1 MKAKRNNLI
10 FFILY
15 LLLFNIYQCPYINSI
30 KSQEASKK
38 KYQKKLS
45 RNNGFIEYSKGNTK
59 NTNTNTNKKR
69 RMDDD
74 EDLTLSVYNRCDH
87 GHTPDDISDCT
98 KYDTRDSSCCIFKYG
113 QDTGCVLI
121 GFKYL
126 GSKSV
131 GDMTV
136 NCFTIY
142 LKSLNFLII
151 AMIFFLL

>member
-1 MKAKRNNLI
+1 MNNKHLFI
-10 FFILY
+10 ILFILIT
-15 LLLFNIYQCPYINSI
+15 LFYFCGAKYINTK
-30 KSQEASKK
+30 KSQEEYKKRLNKKISKNPEGIIVKK
-38 KYQKKLS
+38 K
-45 RNNGFIEYSKGNTK
+45 
-59 NTNTNTNKKR
+59 NTNKKR

-74 EDLTLSVYNRCDH
+74 EEDPTLSVYNRCDH

-98 KYDTRDSSCCIFKYG
+98 KYDTSDSSCCIFTYG

-136 NCFTIY
+136 NCYNKY
-142 LKSLNFLII
+142 LESFSFISII
-151 AMIFFLL
+151 ALFFIL

>member
-1 MKAKRNNLI
+1 MNNKHLFI
-10 FFILY
+10 ILFILIT
-15 LLLFNIYQCPYINSI
+15 LFYFCGARYINTK
-30 KSQEASKK
+30 KSQEEYKKRLNKKISKNPEGIIVKK
-38 KYQKKLS
+38 K
-45 RNNGFIEYSKGNTK
+45 
-59 NTNTNTNKKR
+59 NTNKKR

-74 EDLTLSVYNRCDH
+74 EEDPTLSVYNRCDH

-98 KYDTRDSSCCIFKYG
+98 KYDTSDSSCCIFTYG

-136 NCFTIY
+136 NCYNKY
-142 LKSLNFLII
+142 LESFSFISII
-151 AMIFFLL
+151 ALFFIL

>member
-1 MKAKRNNLI
+1 MSSKN
-10 FFILY
+10 FFII
-15 LLLFNIYQCPYINSI
+15 LFILVTLFYFCGPRYINTK
-30 KSQEASKK
+30 KSQEESKRRMNKKISKNPEGIIVKK
-38 KYQKKLS
+38 K
-45 RNNGFIEYSKGNTK
+45 
-59 NTNTNTNKKR
+59 NTNKKR

-74 EDLTLSVYNRCDH
+74 EEDPTLLVYNRCDH

-98 KYDTRDSSCCIFKYG
+98 KYDTSESSCCIFTYG

-136 NCFTIY
+136 NCY
-142 LKSLNFLII
+142 NKFLESFSFISII
-151 AMIFFLL
+151 AIFLFL

>member
-1 MKAKRNNLI
+1 MNNKHLFI
-10 FFILY
+10 ILFILIT
-15 LLLFNIYQCPYINSI
+15 LFYFCGAKYINTK
-30 KSQEASKK
+30 KSQEEYKKRLNKKISKNPEGIIVKK
-38 KYQKKLS
+38 K
-45 RNNGFIEYSKGNTK
+45 
-59 NTNTNTNKKR
+59 NTNKKR

-74 EDLTLSVYNRCDH
+74 EEDPTLSVYNRCDH

-98 KYDTRDSSCCIFKYG
+98 KYDTSESSCCIFTYG

-136 NCFTIY
+136 NCYNKY
-142 LKSLNFLII
+142 LESFSFISII
-151 AMIFFLL
+151 ALFFIL